1 MYVHMWSVCSILFCH
16 LKSHFSFSESK
27 LNNHAHN
34 GAPESSK
41 ISPPELSLDIPEISQ
56 LSFLSTNWENV
67 ELPVDILLFTV
78 RKEEFLSCFGFLKN
92 PVMRSSRGCI
102 GIVYFSS
109 MEDEQGNKIKIALM
123 RCSKGHDGPGGAL
136 SAAKDAIFLLRP
148 KVLFSVGACNGVNRS
163 KVKLGDV
170 VVSSKLKIHGYL
182 ISPMRNINNLISNIG
197 DGWKAPLQNA
207 NGYKP
212 EIHSGVFLCVSE
224 ANNDIISRCTEAIAV
239 EKEGGG
245 ENHNDYKDELGTF
258 QQCIKFPLPFLT
270 CGLWEVISKR
280 LFWNYVCWSKK

>member
-1 MYVHMWSVCSILFCH
+1 MWSVCSILFCH

-41 ISPPELSLDIPEISQ
+41 ISPPELSFDIPEISQ

-78 RKEEFLSCFGFLKN
+78 RKDEFLSCFGFLKN
-92 PVMRSSRGCI
+92 PIMRSSRGCL

-109 MEDEQGNKIKIALM
+109 MEDERGNKIKIALM
-123 RCSKGHDGPGGAL
+123 RCSKGCYGPGGAL
-136 SAAKDAIFLLRP
+136 SAAKDAIFFLRP

-170 VVSSKLKIHGYL
+170 VVSSKLKTLEYL

-212 EIHSGVFLCVSE
+212 EIHSGLFLCVSE
-224 ANNDIISRCTEAIAV
+224 ANNDIISGCTEAIAV

-270 CGLWEVISKR
+270 CGQWEVISKR